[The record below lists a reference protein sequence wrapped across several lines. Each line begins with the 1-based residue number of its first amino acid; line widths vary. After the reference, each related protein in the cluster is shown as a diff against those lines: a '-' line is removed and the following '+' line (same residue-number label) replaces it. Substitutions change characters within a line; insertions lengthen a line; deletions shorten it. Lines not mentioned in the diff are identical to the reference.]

1 MWKKDLQCP
10 IEDIESE
17 IFTKWLELNW
27 LEVSW
32 HIPNETPT
40 KRKVV
45 DPNSWRISWVGGW
58 ATNAKNKRKGVKKWI
73 PDHLVVIPAHLCS
86 EDRDLL
92 LFVEMKRQNG
102 VPSDVK
108 PEQRVWLEALDK
120 VADVATFVAFGAKP
134 ACEFVAQYLK
144 NPKMFEY

>member
-1 MWKKDLQCP
+1 MAKKDIVCP

-17 IFTKWLELNW
+17 LFTQWLELNR

-40 KRKVV
+40 KRKIV
-45 DPNSWRISWVGGW
+45 DEFWRTKWVGGW
-58 ATNAKNKRKGVKKWI
+58 NTNAKNKRKGVKKWI
-73 PDHLVVIPAHLCS
+73 PDHLIVIPADLCT

-108 PEQRVWLEALDK
+108 PEQRVWLEALAK
-120 VADVATFVAFGAKP
+120 VADVDTFVAFGAKP
-134 ACEFVAQYLK
+134 AMEFVGQYLK
-144 NPKMFEY
+144 NPKMFQF